1 MNYNENT
8 YTSIQCGLYLSMYMD
23 STCYT
28 IMYNY
33 NSGMYHEPRHELYY
47 TGNTVILELNG
58 TLETYVAKY
67 QLTLVYVICQHV
79 HPSLYSHKLVLG
91 STGMFKVLIIVE

>member
-8 YTSIQCGLYLSMYMD
+8 YTFIQCGLLLSMHMD

-33 NSGMYHEPRHELYY
+33 
-47 TGNTVILELNG
+47 
-58 TLETYVAKY
+58 
-67 QLTLVYVICQHV
+67 
-79 HPSLYSHKLVLG
+79 
-91 STGMFKVLIIVE
+91 